1 MSWNGEAAFAIDAPS
16 EQPWRVSLTHDVAVR
31 RGVEYSICYSAKAS
45 DYRYIAVNVDR
56 GAGGANAYRSLM
68 GTAASPEV
76 GAAERAT
83 GASLTSEYH
92 QFRHR
97 FVPPETDATARLT
110 FNLAQS
116 AVDVQIDNVGLYEG
130 RGCGR
135 P

>member
-1 MSWNGEAAFAIDAPS
+1 MR
-16 EQPWRVSLTHDVAVR
+16 Q
-31 RGVEYSICYSAKAS
+31 GVEYSICYSAKAS

-56 GAGGANAYRSLM
+56 GPGGANAYRSLM

-76 GAAERAT
+76 GAAERGT
-83 GASLTSEYH
+83 GASLTSAYH

-97 FVPPETDATARLT
+97 FVPPETDSTARLT

-116 AVDVQIDNVGLYEG
+116 AVDVRIDDVGLYEG
-130 RGCGR
+130 RGCGA